1 METQVDSKNIARLVV
16 DDREQGLFR
25 VNRQVFLDEQILE
38 MERREIFD
46 RCWLYAGHE
55 SEIRKPGDFVTRR
68 VGGRP
73 LLLVRGKDG
82 AVRALLNTCP
92 HRGNAV
98 AMEKCG
104 NARAFTCF
112 YHAWSFDTHG
122 SLIGVPGEESYS
134 PAFQRSEMGMK
145 PVPRMESYRGMVFV
159 CFDAQAVDLRT
170 YLGDEARLRID
181 CFLDHGGGT
190 EVEVSPGAQ
199 SYSMKANWKLLVENS
214 IDGYHAMSTH
224 QRYFRKYL
232 PDIGVDASKWL
243 AKREPGTSRGRSL
256 GHGHSVIET
265 LDRGTPL
272 SATAGDEL
280 ARIRADMVARFGEEY
295 THKAADYQR
304 NLFIFPNL
312 IMISMW
318 KTVRTFYPVSPGYM
332 EVEAWGLFPTSDS
345 PELRQKRIENFLSFL
360 GPAGLAT
367 PDDVSGLEGCQR
379 GFAAVKEVQWSDISR
394 GMLTVPTGVDELQM
408 RAFWRRWHALMQ
420 GERGE
425 VDCDDRS
432 PAVQALAE

>member
-1 METQVDSKNIARLVV
+1 METQVDAKNIEQLVLE
-16 DDREQGLFR
+16 DHEQGLFR
-25 VNRQVFLDEQILE
+25 VNRQVFLDAEILE

-82 AVRALLNTCP
+82 EVRALLNTCP

-112 YHAWSFDTHG
+112 YHAWSFDTQG
-122 SLIGVPGEESYS
+122 SLIGVPGEESYG
-134 PAFQRSEMGMK
+134 PGFKRSEMGLK
-145 PVPRMESYRGMVFV
+145 PVPRLESYRGMVFV

-170 YLGDEARLRID
+170 YLGEEARLRID
-181 CFLDHGGGT
+181 YFLDHGGE

-214 IDGYHAMSTH
+214 VDGYHAMSTH

-243 AKREPGTSRGRSL
+243 AKREPGTSRARSL
-256 GHGHSVIET
+256 GNGHAVIET

-272 SATAGDEL
+272 SATAGEEL

-304 NLFIFPNL
+304 NLLIFPNL

-318 KTVRTFYPVSPGYM
+318 KTVRTIYPVSPGYM
-332 EVEAWGLFPTSDS
+332 EVDAWGLFPTSDS

-408 RAFWRRWHALMQ
+408 RAFWRRWRALMQ
-420 GERGE
+420 GDRGE
-425 VDCDDRS
+425 VDCEDRT
-432 PAVQALAE
+432 PQMQAAGG

>member
-1 METQVDSKNIARLVV
+1 MDAKNIARMVV
-16 DDREQGLFR
+16 DDRERGVFK
-25 VNRQVFLDEQILE
+25 VDRQVFLDAEILE

-55 SEIRKPGDFVTRR
+55 SEVRKPGDFVTRR

-82 AVRALLNTCP
+82 EVRALLNTCP
-92 HRGNAV
+92 HRGNPV

-112 YHAWSFDTHG
+112 YHAWSFDTQG
-122 SLIGVPGEESYS
+122 SLIGVPGEESYG

-159 CFDAQAVDLRT
+159 CFDADAVDLRT

-190 EVEVSPGAQ
+190 EVEIVPGAQ
-199 SYSMKANWKLLVENS
+199 GYSMKANWKLLVENS

-256 GHGHSVIET
+256 GNGHAVIET

-318 KTVRTFYPVSPGYM
+318 KTLRTFYPVSPGYM
-332 EVEAWGLFPTSDS
+332 EVDAWGLFPTSDS
-345 PELRQKRIENFLSFL
+345 PDLRQKRIENFLSFL

>member
-1 METQVDSKNIARLVV
+1 MESQVDANNIDELLV
-16 DDREQGLFR
+16 DDREAGLFR
-25 VNRQVFLDEQILE
+25 VNRKVFLDPGILE

-55 SEIRKPGDFVTRR
+55 SEIRKPGDYVTRR

-73 LLLVRGKDG
+73 LLLVRGTDG

-98 AMEKCG
+98 ALEKCG
-104 NARAFTCF
+104 NTRAFTCF
-112 YHAWSFDTHG
+112 YHAWSFDTKG
-122 SLIGVPGEESYS
+122 GLIGVPGEESYG
-134 PAFQRSEMGMK
+134 PAFRREEMGLT

-159 CFDAQAVDLRT
+159 CFDAGVVDLRT
-170 YLGDEARLRID
+170 YLGEEARLRID
-181 CFLDHGGGT
+181 YFLDHGGGT
-190 EVEVSPGAQ
+190 EVEISPGAQ

-243 AKREPGTSRGRSL
+243 AKREPGTSRARSL
-256 GHGHSVIET
+256 GNGHAVIET
-265 LDRGTPL
+265 ADRGTPL
-272 SATAGDEL
+272 SATAGEEL
-280 ARIRADMVARFGEEY
+280 ARIRADMVERFGEEY

-318 KTVRTFYPVSPGYM
+318 KTLRVINPVSPDYM
-332 EVEAWGLFPTSDS
+332 EVDAWGLFPTADS
-345 PELRQKRIENFLSFL
+345 PQLRQKRIENFLSFL

-379 GFAAVKEVQWSDISR
+379 GFAAVKEVQWSDLSR
-394 GMLTVPTGVDELQM
+394 GMLGVPTGVDELQM
-408 RAFWRRWHALMQ
+408 RAFWRRWRAFMQ
-420 GERGE
+420 GNRGE
-425 VDCDDRS
+425 VDCEDRA
-432 PAVQALAE
+432 PEAQVAAG